1 VKGNSLKAFENQDY
15 PFDELVEKL
24 EVKREANRNPLF
36 NIEFNFSI
44 LDPVVQGDNEIPGLK
59 FEPFDFEV
67 LATQFD
73 LSLDVLVG
81 EDKITVGLGYS
92 TKLFKKETMERMLRD
107 YIRVIETA
115 AANVNIK
122 IGGMEFEVINQLSL
136 VNEEEEEEDVAFNF

>member
-1 VKGNSLKAFENQDY
+1 
-15 PFDELVEKL
+15 
-24 EVKREANRNPLF
+24 LF